1 MNTRLLVYII
11 TAAMVVS
18 LIGTGCKTE
27 QQATTNVYK
36 VDTTDSQKIRSGLV
50 YGLPKTQLSFQVELK
65 RNITMPGPYHEYGE
79 KLLGLSNVPH
89 SKQIRWDIA
98 GINIKESGV
107 MDYDHL
113 YAVEPRGRFSIDWS
127 RFTRKGWIIPFDE
140 SVQMTVDPDFYSGRD
155 YDNKI
160 LYKDLSVKKFVGEET
175 KTVYERVWK
184 DSLFARV
191 PVEKTE
197 VVQKD
202 KPEKAQE
209 AANFIF
215 IIRSRRFELIS
226 GMGDYYPDGKA
237 LETAVNEM
245 NRLEEQYLSLFTG
258 KKMTD
263 TVQYTLRWTP
273 DSVNLEEP
281 EMLFRFSQNRGILKP
296 DQQQGTPVWLEL
308 ELTQDPSKLSRSL
321 RDKFAA
327 SNRPQFFYRLPVDAT
342 LRLKFGDS
350 LMAKK
355 YIELYQLGPVLQI
368 PYQFLMDSR
377 IMEFFPE
384 SLTEDE
390 NPRNPAQ

>member
-1 MNTRLLVYII
+1 MNTRLLVHMII
-11 TAAMVVS
+11 VALVVS
-18 LIGTGCKTE
+18 LAGISCKTE
-27 QQATTNVYK
+27 QKATTNVYR

-50 YGLPKTQLSFQVELK
+50 YGLPKTQLTFQVKMK
-65 RNITMPGPYHEYGE
+65 RNITIPGPYHEYGE
-79 KLLGLSNVPH
+79 KFLGLSNVPH

-98 GINIKESGV
+98 GISIEESGV

-113 YAVEPRGRFSIDWS
+113 YAVEPRGRFRVDWS
-127 RFTRKGWIIPFDE
+127 RFTNEGWIIPFDE
-140 SVQMTVDPDFYSGRD
+140 SDRMVGDSDFYSGKD
-155 YDNKI
+155 YENEI

-197 VVQKD
+197 MVQKD

-245 NRLEEQYLSLFTG
+245 NRIEEQYLSLFTG
-258 KKMTD
+258 KKITD
-263 TVQYTLRWTP
+263 TVQFTLQWTP
-273 DSVNLEEP
+273 DSINFEEP
-281 EMLFRFSQNRGILKP
+281 EMFFRFSENRGIMKP

-308 ELTQDPSKLSRSL
+308 ELKQDPRKLRKSL
-321 RDKFAA
+321 QDKFAA
-327 SNRPQFFYRLPVDAT
+327 SDKPQFFYRLPVDAS
-342 LRLKFGDS
+342 LRLKFGDN

-355 YIELYQLGPVLQI
+355 YLELYQFGPVLQI
-368 PYQFLMDSR
+368 PLQFLRDSQ
-377 IMEFFPE
+377 ILEFFPE
-384 SLTEDE
+384 SLTEDG
-390 NPRNPAQ
+390 NTNTPGQ